1 MHHPNPLSRLPLA
14 IATGTLLALTACGGS
29 DRNDNAD
36 TVLAIP
42 AAPADQ
48 GAPDTAPVPSALAFV
63 DTAATNQ
70 RGDARYATLAT
81 NAGVRVLGGMLD
93 IWKPLTEIVDAG
105 VTAPAVDD
113 VPAVVGSTWTGLP
126 NDGTKS
132 KASSTRPFT
141 TRISTTWSKP
151 PPTALPGRRCRPTWT
166 IAATRA
172 TA

>member
-1 MHHPNPLSRLPLA
+1 MLYSSQPSRLPLA
-14 IATGTLLALTACGGS
+14 IAIGTMLVLTACGGA
-29 DRNDNAD
+29 DHNNNAD
-36 TVLAIP
+36 TVPVIS

-48 GAPDTAPVPSALAFV
+48 GAPDTAPVPSVPAFV

-105 VTAPAVDD
+105 VTAPAVDGF
-113 VPAVVGSTWTGLP
+113 PAVP
-126 NDGTKS
+126 M
-132 KASSTRPFT
+132 AAPSSTRPFT
-141 TRISTTWSKP
+141 TLISTTWSKP
-151 PPTALPGRRCRPTWT
+151 PPIAPPNRLCRLTWT
-166 IAATRA
+166 IAATRV